1 LICRPKNDEAKSQA
15 SRKEKARKLCFANN
29 SFENLRLNVRTET
42 VEEGRHPYLY
52 PNYYVRM
59 LNGMADSCDT
69 LLTRDHL
76 EVAKSVLA
84 SFDVVLILEDPS
96 SSLEHIFK
104 FLGDFSKSE
113 AKKVRDR
120 AVSMPKLS
128 SNLLKKMPFYEEI
141 RASIDAMKTLFENE
155 NGLDIE
161 LYQFAI
167 DLSKKNKFVMRD
179 EGGL

>member
-1 LICRPKNDEAKSQA
+1 
-15 SRKEKARKLCFANN
+15 
-29 SFENLRLNVRTET
+29 
-42 VEEGRHPYLY
+42 
-52 PNYYVRM
+52 
-59 LNGMADSCDT
+59 
-69 LLTRDHL
+69 
-76 EVAKSVLA
+76 
-84 SFDVVLILEDPS
+84 
-96 SSLEHIFK
+96 
-104 FLGDFSKSE
+104 
-113 AKKVRDR
+113 VRDR